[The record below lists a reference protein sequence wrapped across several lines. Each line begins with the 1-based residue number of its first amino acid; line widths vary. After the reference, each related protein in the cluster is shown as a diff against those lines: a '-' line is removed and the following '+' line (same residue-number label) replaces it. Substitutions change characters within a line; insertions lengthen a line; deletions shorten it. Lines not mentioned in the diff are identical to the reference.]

1 MKSNRHT
8 KIVELITKYPITTQ
22 EELLEYLKAEGFD
35 VTQSTVS
42 RDIKKLRLS
51 KSLDQNGKYRY
62 QAPQTK
68 QSASGNGFLNIVDSS
83 IISVE
88 YALNMVVVKTYA
100 GMAQAVCAAIDSMD
114 HDAIMGTIAGDDT
127 IFIVCKSEES
137 ARAYSN
143 EFSGYVQ

>member
-8 KIVELITKYPITTQ
+8 KIVELIAKYPITTQ

-62 QAPQTK
+62 QAPVTK
-68 QSASGNGFLNIVDSS
+68 QNAGNTSFLSIVDSS
-83 IISVE
+83 VISVE

-100 GMAQAVCAAIDSMD
+100 GMAQAVCAAIDSME
-114 HDAIMGTIAGDDT
+114 HNAIIGTIAGDDT
-127 IFIVCKSEES
+127 IFIVCKSEEA
-137 ARAYSN
+137 ARTYSG

>member
-8 KIVELITKYPITTQ
+8 KIVELIAKYPITTQ

-62 QAPQTK
+62 QAPVTK
-68 QSASGNGFLNIVDSS
+68 QNAGNTSFLNIVDSS
-83 IISVE
+83 VISVE

-100 GMAQAVCAAIDSMD
+100 GMAQAVCAAIDSME
-114 HDAIMGTIAGDDT
+114 HNAIIGTIAGDDT
-127 IFIVCKSEES
+127 IFIVCKSEEA
-137 ARAYSN
+137 ARTYSG